1 MDAPQEHVYA
11 LDEDAV
17 KSAQIIARWTQKLWE
32 EQEKPNWIGEFGFQ
46 GNQYY
51 PEMFHNSL
59 WAALASGAAMTPAEW
74 NDRGGWGQMTPEMY
88 ADNGRLAQFV
98 ASIPLVSLNPTP
110 LTITSSEAQVRGW
123 GMAGQAGG
131 LFWVQDFAMQG
142 QFIDKVRSY
151 DFLRQGVQLEIQ
163 GLTDGTYSI
172 TPFDTWQGI
181 YLAPFDISC
190 TSGQSCQV
198 PLPDFKADM
207 AFKIEHK

>member
-1 MDAPQEHVYA
+1 
-11 LDEDAV
+11 
-17 KSAQIIARWTQKLWE
+17 
-32 EQEKPNWIGEFGFQ
+32 
-46 GNQYY
+46 
-51 PEMFHNSL
+51 
-59 WAALASGAAMTPAEW
+59 
-74 NDRGGWGQMTPEMY
+74 MTPEMY

-98 ASIPLVSLNPTP
+98 ASIPLVSLNPAP

-151 DFLRQGVQLEIQ
+151 DVLRQGVRLEIQ

-190 TSGQSCQV
+190 APGQPCRV

-207 AFKIEHK
+207 AFKIERK